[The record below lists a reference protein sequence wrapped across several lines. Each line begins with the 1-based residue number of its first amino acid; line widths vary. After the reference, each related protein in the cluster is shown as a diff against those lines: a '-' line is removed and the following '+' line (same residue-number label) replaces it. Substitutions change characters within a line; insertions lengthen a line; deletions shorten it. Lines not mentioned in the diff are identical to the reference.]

1 MYTYYLNK
9 TKSKENK
16 NSSWSCWFTSHSL
29 YAITNTEVGF
39 WWCGLTTTVLKL
51 SNFGALNYPFQNFV
65 NIPSSQKCME
75 ETTKA
80 LQIDGGFLDLVAVT
94 EALVT
99 KQRANIHQIEEYL
112 QQYGYQ
118 PLPVEPQDKTEETG
132 QLLSYVLGVY
142 SLIFSELFFAL
153 FSETNI
159 FGEKFSE

>member
-1 MYTYYLNK
+1 
-9 TKSKENK
+9 
-16 NSSWSCWFTSHSL
+16 
-29 YAITNTEVGF
+29 
-39 WWCGLTTTVLKL
+39 
-51 SNFGALNYPFQNFV
+51 
-65 NIPSSQKCME
+65 ME

-94 EALVT
+94 EALVA

-118 PLPVEPQDKTEETG
+118 PLPVEPQDMTEETG
-132 QLLSYVLGVY
+132 QLLSYVLDIY

-159 FGEKFSE
+159 FCEKFWE